1 MRRQSQSQSWRRRVW
16 RNFKF
21 YIVGFA
27 VVVVA
32 SLVSTGLEMLP
43 GLFPDIHPLN
53 QLATDLSGITLGGI
67 IMVLGFMRDS
77 RLEEA
82 RERTEAAEAETK
94 AETPGPQSKR
104 RWRLPKRR
112 RRRLRRPS
120 RRRRPRPSGSRS
132 GRSGPRRSWRGGS
145 TTRNG
150 RRYWRGCG
158 GWRNATASAGGTA
171 GRAPAAR
178 CSTMRTPSQSQS
190 WRRRVWRNFKFYI
203 VGFAVVVVASL
214 VSTGLGMLPGLF
226 PDIHPLNQL
235 ATDLSG
241 ITLGGIIMVLG
252 FMRDSRLE
260 EARERTEAAEAETQA
275 ALAAVKTAQEA
286 TKAAEK
292 AAADTVKASEKAA
305 ADAVKA
311 SEKAAADAIKAAEA
325 EAKRQQE
332 RAEQQQQR
340 AEQQRER
347 AERAEA
353 ELARRAYDAAQAEIL
368 ARLRRL
374 EERYGIGGG
383 DGGGSGG

>member
-94 AETPGPQSKR
+94 A
-104 RWRLPKRR
+104 
-112 RRRLRRPS
+112 
-120 RRRRPRPSGSRS
+120 
-132 GRSGPRRSWRGGS
+132 
-145 TTRNG
+145 
-150 RRYWRGCG
+150 
-158 GWRNATASAGGTA
+158 
-171 GRAPAAR
+171 AR
-178 CSTMRTPSQSQS
+178 
-190 WRRRVWRNFKFYI
+190 
-203 VGFAVVVVASL
+203 
-214 VSTGLGMLPGLF
+214 
-226 PDIHPLNQL
+226 
-235 ATDLSG
+235 
-241 ITLGGIIMVLG
+241 
-252 FMRDSRLE
+252 
-260 EARERTEAAEAETQA
+260 
-275 ALAAVKTAQEA
+275 AAVKTALEA

-292 AAADTVKASEKAA
+292 AAAE
-305 ADAVKA
+305 AV
-311 SEKAAADAIKAAEA
+311 KAAEA

-332 RAEQQQQR
+332 RAE
-340 AEQQRER
+340 
-347 AERAEA
+347 RAEA
-353 ELARRAYDAAQAEIL
+353 ELARREYDAERAEIL

-374 EERYGIGGG
+374 EERYGIGGS
-383 DGGGSGG
+383 DGGAGAGGEV

>member
-1 MRRQSQSQSWRRRVW
+1 
-16 RNFKF
+16 
-21 YIVGFA
+21 
-27 VVVVA
+27 
-32 SLVSTGLEMLP
+32 
-43 GLFPDIHPLN
+43 
-53 QLATDLSGITLGGI
+53 
-67 IMVLGFMRDS
+67 
-77 RLEEA
+77 
-82 RERTEAAEAETK
+82 
-94 AETPGPQSKR
+94 
-104 RWRLPKRR
+104 
-112 RRRLRRPS
+112 
-120 RRRRPRPSGSRS
+120 
-132 GRSGPRRSWRGGS
+132 
-145 TTRNG
+145 
-150 RRYWRGCG
+150 
-158 GWRNATASAGGTA
+158 
-171 GRAPAAR
+171 
-178 CSTMRTPSQSQS
+178 MRTPSQSQS

-260 EARERTEAAEAETQA
+260 EARERTEAAEAETENARAETKA

-292 AAADTVKASEKAA
+292 AAADTVKAS

-311 SEKAAADAIKAAEA
+311 AEKAATDAIKAAEA
-325 EAKRQQE
+325 V
-332 RAEQQQQR
+332 

-374 EERYGIGGG
+374 EERYGIGGA
-383 DGGGSGG
+383 DGGSGG